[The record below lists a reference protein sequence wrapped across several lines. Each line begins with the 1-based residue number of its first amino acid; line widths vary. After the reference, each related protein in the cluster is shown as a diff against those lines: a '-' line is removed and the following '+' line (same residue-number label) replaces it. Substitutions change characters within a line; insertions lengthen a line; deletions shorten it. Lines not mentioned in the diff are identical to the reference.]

1 MNIMKDA
8 EVRTTI
14 EKDIQN
20 VLRRSLG
27 FQASGIT
34 ITIYGAC
41 ACLYGNVCTPELRDK
56 AERLT
61 RSVPGV
67 SEVKNYLAVNLFH

>member
-34 ITIYGAC
+34 ITIYGVVPAFMETC
-41 ACLYGNVCTPELRDK
+41 ALP
-56 AERLT
+56 
-61 RSVPGV
+61 S
-67 SEVKNYLAVNLFH
+67 